1 MTKTVFHNMKKN
13 IFILS
18 AAACLG
24 LVSCK
29 QQQQA
34 GQASAVRNVLQ
45 LKAQECVLTKPYSSI
60 LLANGSVE
68 VRPRVSGYIFKQHVN
83 EGDYVKE
90 GDLLFTIDT
99 VQVVAEINVAKA
111 NVEAAKAQVETAQ
124 LTFDSKSELFKQQI
138 ISANDLQMAQNSLA
152 SAKAALAQCQ
162 AALVNAQ
169 RNLEFCKVTS
179 PIDGL
184 VGIIPYSPG
193 NLVSSSSANPLTTV
207 TDVATMRCYFSISER
222 EALALSRQY
231 GSPEE
236 IAAALPEVALNL
248 VDGSR
253 YPYKGRVITVS
264 GVPDGTTGSI
274 RIRADFPN
282 PEMMLKSGFSG
293 TLLMPTIVD
302 SAIVIPQQAS
312 YEIQSKR
319 FVYVV
324 SDSNTVHATPIEI
337 LSLNDGKNFVV
348 TSGLEADQRIV
359 TDGVTFLHEGQAITP
374 RNNARNAKAE

>member
-1 MTKTVFHNMKKN
+1 MKKT

-29 QQQQA
+29 QQQQT
-34 GQASAVRNVLQ
+34 GQAPAPRNVLQ
-45 LKAQECVLTKPYSSI
+45 LKTEECVLTKPYSSI

-83 EGDYVKE
+83 EGDYVKA

-99 VQVVAEINVAKA
+99 VQVVAEINVARA

-124 LTFDSKSELFKQQI
+124 LTFDTKNELFKQQI

-162 AALVNAQ
+162 AALVNAE

-193 NLVSSSSANPLTTV
+193 NLVSSTSTNPLTTI
-207 TDVATMRCYFSISER
+207 TDVAKMRCYFSISER
-222 EALALSRQY
+222 EALALSRQH

-236 IAAALPEVALNL
+236 IAAALPEVELNL

-282 PEMMLKSGFSG
+282 PEMMIKSGFSG
-293 TLLMPTIVD
+293 TLLMPTTVED
-302 SAIVIPQQAS
+302 AIVIPQQAS

-324 SDSNTVHATPIEI
+324 SDSNTVHATPIEV
-337 LSLNDGKNFVV
+337 LSLNDGTNFVV
-348 TSGLEADQRIV
+348 TSGLKAGQKIV
-359 TDGVTFLHEGQAITP
+359 TDGVTFLREGQTIAP
-374 RNNARNAKAE
+374 RDNAKNAKAE

>member
-1 MTKTVFHNMKKN
+1 
-13 IFILS
+13 
-18 AAACLG
+18 
-24 LVSCK
+24 
-29 QQQQA
+29 
-34 GQASAVRNVLQ
+34 
-45 LKAQECVLTKPYSSI
+45 
-60 LLANGSVE
+60 
-68 VRPRVSGYIFKQHVN
+68 
-83 EGDYVKE
+83 
-90 GDLLFTIDT
+90 
-99 VQVVAEINVAKA
+99 
-111 NVEAAKAQVETAQ
+111 
-124 LTFDSKSELFKQQI
+124 
-138 ISANDLQMAQNSLA
+138 MAQNSLA

-162 AALVNAQ
+162 AALVNAE

-193 NLVSSSSANPLTTV
+193 NLVSSTSTNPLTTI
-207 TDVATMRCYFSISER
+207 TDVAKMRCYFSISER

-236 IAAALPEVALNL
+236 IAAALPEVELNL

-282 PEMMLKSGFSG
+282 PEMMIKSGFSG
-293 TLLMPTIVD
+293 TLLMPTTVED
-302 SAIVIPQQAS
+302 AIVIPQQAS

-324 SDSNTVHATPIEI
+324 SDSNTVHATPIEV
-337 LSLNDGKNFVV
+337 LSLNDGTNFVV
-348 TSGLEADQRIV
+348 TSGLKAGQKIV
-359 TDGVTFLHEGQAITP
+359 TDGVTFLREGQTIAP
-374 RNNARNAKAE
+374 RDNAKNAKAE

>member
-1 MTKTVFHNMKKN
+1 MKKT
-13 IFILS
+13 IFILC

-29 QQQQA
+29 QQQQT
-34 GQASAVRNVLQ
+34 GQAPAPRNVLQ
-45 LKAQECVLTKPYSSI
+45 LKTEECVLTKPYSSI

-83 EGDYVKE
+83 EGDYVKA

-99 VQVVAEINVAKA
+99 VQVVAEINVARA
-111 NVEAAKAQVETAQ
+111 NIEAAKAQVETAQ
-124 LTFDSKSELFKQQI
+124 LTFDTKNELFKQQI

-162 AALVNAQ
+162 AALVNAE

-193 NLVSSSSANPLTTV
+193 NLVSSTSTNPLTTI
-207 TDVATMRCYFSISER
+207 TDVAKMRCYFSISER

-236 IAAALPEVALNL
+236 IAAALPEVELNL

-282 PEMMLKSGFSG
+282 PEMMIKSGFSG
-293 TLLMPTIVD
+293 TLLMPTTVED
-302 SAIVIPQQAS
+302 AIVIPQQAS

-324 SDSNTVHATPIEI
+324 SDSNTVHATPIEV
-337 LSLNDGKNFVV
+337 LSLNDGTNFVV
-348 TSGLEADQRIV
+348 TSGLKAGQKIV
-359 TDGVTFLHEGQAITP
+359 TDGVTFLREGQTIAP
-374 RNNARNAKAE
+374 RDNAKNAKAE

>member
-1 MTKTVFHNMKKN
+1 M
-13 IFILS
+13 
-18 AAACLG
+18 
-24 LVSCK
+24 
-29 QQQQA
+29 
-34 GQASAVRNVLQ
+34 R
-45 LKAQECVLTKPYSSI
+45 
-60 LLANGSVE
+60 
-68 VRPRVSGYIFKQHVN
+68 RVSGYIFKQHVN
-83 EGDYVKE
+83 EGDYVKA

-99 VQVVAEINVAKA
+99 VQVVAEINVARA

-124 LTFDSKSELFKQQI
+124 LTFDTKNELFKQQI

-162 AALVNAQ
+162 AALVNAE

-193 NLVSSSSANPLTTV
+193 NLVSSTSTNPLTTI
-207 TDVATMRCYFSISER
+207 TDVAKMRCYFSISER

-236 IAAALPEVALNL
+236 IAAALPEVELNL

-282 PEMMLKSGFSG
+282 PEMMIKSGFSG
-293 TLLMPTIVD
+293 TLLMPTTVED
-302 SAIVIPQQAS
+302 AIVIPQQAS

-324 SDSNTVHATPIEI
+324 SDSNTVHATPIEV
-337 LSLNDGKNFVV
+337 LSLNDGTNFVV
-348 TSGLEADQRIV
+348 TSGLKAGQKIV
-359 TDGVTFLHEGQAITP
+359 TDGVTFLREGQTIAPGTMPKTP
-374 RNNARNAKAE
+374 KPNKSAAF

>member
-1 MTKTVFHNMKKN
+1 MKKT

-29 QQQQA
+29 QQQQT
-34 GQASAVRNVLQ
+34 GQAPAPRNVLQ
-45 LKAQECVLTKPYSSI
+45 LKTEECVLTKPYSSI

-83 EGDYVKE
+83 EGDYVKA

-99 VQVVAEINVAKA
+99 VQVVAEINVARA
-111 NVEAAKAQVETAQ
+111 NIEAAKAQVETAQ
-124 LTFDSKSELFKQQI
+124 LTFDTKNELFKQQI

-162 AALVNAQ
+162 AALVNAE

-193 NLVSSSSANPLTTV
+193 NLVSSTSTNPLTTI
-207 TDVATMRCYFSISER
+207 TDVAKMRCYFSISER

-236 IAAALPEVALNL
+236 IAAALPEVELNL

-282 PEMMLKSGFSG
+282 PEMMIKSGFSG
-293 TLLMPTIVD
+293 TLLMPTKVED
-302 SAIVIPQQAS
+302 AIVIPQQAS

-324 SDSNTVHATPIEI
+324 SDSNTVHATPIEV
-337 LSLNDGKNFVV
+337 LNLNDGTNFVV
-348 TSGLEADQRIV
+348 TSGLEAGQKIV
-359 TDGVTFLHEGQAITP
+359 TDGVTFLREGQSITP
-374 RNNARNAKAE
+374 RNNAKTAKTE

>member
-1 MTKTVFHNMKKN
+1 MKKT
-13 IFILS
+13 IFILC

-29 QQQQA
+29 QQQQT
-34 GQASAVRNVLQ
+34 GQAPAPRNVLQ
-45 LKAQECVLTKPYSSI
+45 LKTEECVLTKPYSSI

-83 EGDYVKE
+83 EGDYVKA

-99 VQVVAEINVAKA
+99 VQVVAEINVARA
-111 NVEAAKAQVETAQ
+111 NIEAAKAQVETAQ
-124 LTFDSKSELFKQQI
+124 LTFDTKNELFKQQI

-162 AALVNAQ
+162 AALVNAE

-193 NLVSSSSANPLTTV
+193 NLVSSTSTNPLTTI
-207 TDVATMRCYFSISER
+207 TDVAKMRCYFSISER

-236 IAAALPEVALNL
+236 IAAALPEVELNL

-282 PEMMLKSGFSG
+282 PEMMIKSGFSG
-293 TLLMPTIVD
+293 TLLMPTTVED
-302 SAIVIPQQAS
+302 AIVIPQQAS

-324 SDSNTVHATPIEI
+324 SDSNTVHATPIEV
-337 LSLNDGKNFVV
+337 LSLNDGTNFVV
-348 TSGLEADQRIV
+348 TSGLKAGQKIV
-359 TDGVTFLHEGQAITP
+359 IDGVTFLREGQTIAP
-374 RNNARNAKAE
+374 RDNAQNAKAE

>member
-1 MTKTVFHNMKKN
+1 MKKT
-13 IFILS
+13 IFILC

-29 QQQQA
+29 QQQQT
-34 GQASAVRNVLQ
+34 GQAPAPRNVLQ
-45 LKAQECVLTKPYSSI
+45 LKTEECVLTKPYSSI

-83 EGDYVKE
+83 EGDYVKA

-99 VQVVAEINVAKA
+99 VQVVAEINVARA

-124 LTFDSKSELFKQQI
+124 LTFDTKNELFKQQI
-138 ISANDLQMAQNSLA
+138 ISANDLQMAQNSLS

-162 AALVNAQ
+162 AALVNAE

-193 NLVSSSSANPLTTV
+193 NLVSSTSTNPLTTI
-207 TDVATMRCYFSISER
+207 TDVAKMRCYFSISER

-236 IAAALPEVALNL
+236 IAAALPEVELNL

-282 PEMMLKSGFSG
+282 PEMMIKSGFSG
-293 TLLMPTIVD
+293 TLLMPTTVED
-302 SAIVIPQQAS
+302 AIVIPQQAS

-324 SDSNTVHATPIEI
+324 SDSNTVHATPIEV
-337 LSLNDGKNFVV
+337 LSLNDGTNFVV
-348 TSGLEADQRIV
+348 TSGLKAGQKIV
-359 TDGVTFLHEGQAITP
+359 TDGVTFLREGQTIAP
-374 RNNARNAKAE
+374 RDNAKNAKAE

>member
-1 MTKTVFHNMKKN
+1 MKKT
-13 IFILS
+13 IFILC

-29 QQQQA
+29 QQQQT
-34 GQASAVRNVLQ
+34 GQAPAPRNVLQ
-45 LKAQECVLTKPYSSI
+45 LKTEECVLTKPYSSI

-83 EGDYVKE
+83 EGDYVKA

-99 VQVVAEINVAKA
+99 VQVVAEINVARA
-111 NVEAAKAQVETAQ
+111 NIEAAKAQVETAQ
-124 LTFDSKSELFKQQI
+124 LTFDTKNELFKQQI

-162 AALVNAQ
+162 AALVNAE

-193 NLVSSSSANPLTTV
+193 NLVSSTSTNPLTTI
-207 TDVATMRCYFSISER
+207 TDVAKMRCYFSISER

-236 IAAALPEVALNL
+236 IAAALPEVELNL

-282 PEMMLKSGFSG
+282 PEMMIKSGFSG
-293 TLLMPTIVD
+293 TLLMPTTVED
-302 SAIVIPQQAS
+302 AIVIPQQAS

-324 SDSNTVHATPIEI
+324 SDSNTVHATPIEV
-337 LSLNDGKNFVV
+337 LSLNDGTNFVV
-348 TSGLEADQRIV
+348 TSGLKAGQKIV
-359 TDGVTFLHEGQAITP
+359 TDGVTFLREGQTIAP
-374 RNNARNAKAE
+374 RDNAQNAKAE

>member
-1 MTKTVFHNMKKN
+1 MKKT

-29 QQQQA
+29 QQQQT
-34 GQASAVRNVLQ
+34 GQAPAPRNVLQ
-45 LKAQECVLTKPYSSI
+45 LKTEECVLTKPYSSI

-83 EGDYVKE
+83 EGDYVKA

-99 VQVVAEINVAKA
+99 VQVVAEINVARA

-124 LTFDSKSELFKQQI
+124 LTFDTKNELFKQQI

-162 AALVNAQ
+162 AALVNAE

-193 NLVSSSSANPLTTV
+193 NLVSSTSTNPLTTI
-207 TDVATMRCYFSISER
+207 TDVAKMRCYFSISER

-236 IAAALPEVALNL
+236 IAAALPEVELNL

-282 PEMMLKSGFSG
+282 PEMMIKSGFSG
-293 TLLMPTIVD
+293 TLLMPTTVED
-302 SAIVIPQQAS
+302 AIVIPQQAS

-324 SDSNTVHATPIEI
+324 SDSNTVHATPIEV
-337 LSLNDGKNFVV
+337 LSLNDGTNFVV
-348 TSGLEADQRIV
+348 TSGLKAGQKIV
-359 TDGVTFLHEGQAITP
+359 TDGVTFLREGQTIAP
-374 RNNARNAKAE
+374 QDNAKNAKAE

>member
-1 MTKTVFHNMKKN
+1 MKKT

-29 QQQQA
+29 QQQQT
-34 GQASAVRNVLQ
+34 GQAPAPRNVLQ
-45 LKAQECVLTKPYSSI
+45 LKTEECVLTKPYSSI

-83 EGDYVKE
+83 EGDYVKA

-99 VQVVAEINVAKA
+99 VQVVAEINVARA

-124 LTFDSKSELFKQQI
+124 LTFDTKNELFKQQI

-162 AALVNAQ
+162 AALVNAE

-193 NLVSSSSANPLTTV
+193 NLVSSTSTNPLTTI
-207 TDVATMRCYFSISER
+207 TDVAKMRCYFSISER

-236 IAAALPEVALNL
+236 IAAALPEVELNL

-282 PEMMLKSGFSG
+282 PEMMIKSGFSG
-293 TLLMPTIVD
+293 TLLMPTTVED
-302 SAIVIPQQAS
+302 AIVIPQQAS
-312 YEIQSKR
+312 YEIQSKS

-324 SDSNTVHATPIEI
+324 SDSNTVHATPIEV
-337 LSLNDGKNFVV
+337 LSLNDGTNFVV
-348 TSGLEADQRIV
+348 TSGLKAGQKIV
-359 TDGVTFLHEGQAITP
+359 TDGVTFLREGQTIAP
-374 RNNARNAKAE
+374 RDNAKNAKAE

>member
-1 MTKTVFHNMKKN
+1 MKKT
-13 IFILS
+13 IFILC

-29 QQQQA
+29 QQQQT
-34 GQASAVRNVLQ
+34 GQAPAPRNILQ
-45 LKAQECVLTKPYSSI
+45 LKTEECVLTKPYSSI

-83 EGDYVKE
+83 EGDYVKA

-99 VQVVAEINVAKA
+99 VQVVAEINVARA

-124 LTFDSKSELFKQQI
+124 LTFDTKNELFKQQI

-162 AALVNAQ
+162 AALVNAE

-193 NLVSSSSANPLTTV
+193 NLVSSTSTNPLTTI
-207 TDVATMRCYFSISER
+207 TDVAKMRCYFSISER

-236 IAAALPEVALNL
+236 IAAALPEVELNL

-282 PEMMLKSGFSG
+282 PEMMIKSGFSG
-293 TLLMPTIVD
+293 TLLMPTTVED
-302 SAIVIPQQAS
+302 AIVIPQQAS

-324 SDSNTVHATPIEI
+324 SDSNTVHATPIEV
-337 LSLNDGKNFVV
+337 LSLNDGTNFVV
-348 TSGLEADQRIV
+348 TSGLKAGQKIV
-359 TDGVTFLHEGQAITP
+359 TDGVTFLREGQTIAP
-374 RNNARNAKAE
+374 RDNAKNAKAE

>member
-1 MTKTVFHNMKKN
+1 M
-13 IFILS
+13 
-18 AAACLG
+18 
-24 LVSCK
+24 
-29 QQQQA
+29 
-34 GQASAVRNVLQ
+34 
-45 LKAQECVLTKPYSSI
+45 
-60 LLANGSVE
+60 E
-68 VRPRVSGYIFKQHVN
+68 VRPRVSGYIFKQHIN
-83 EGDYVKE
+83 EGDYVKA

-99 VQVVAEINVAKA
+99 VQVVAEINVARA

-124 LTFDSKSELFKQQI
+124 LTFDTKNELFKQQI

-162 AALVNAQ
+162 AALVNAE

-184 VGIIPYSPG
+184 VGIISYSPG
-193 NLVSSSSANPLTTV
+193 NLVSSTSTNPLTTI
-207 TDVATMRCYFSISER
+207 TDVAKMRCYFSISER

-236 IAAALPEVALNL
+236 IAAALPEVELNL

-282 PEMMLKSGFSG
+282 PEMMIKSGFSG
-293 TLLMPTIVD
+293 TLLMPTTVED
-302 SAIVIPQQAS
+302 AIVIPQQAS

-324 SDSNTVHATPIEI
+324 SDSNTVHATPIEV
-337 LSLNDGKNFVV
+337 LSLNDGTNFVV
-348 TSGLEADQRIV
+348 TSGLKAGQKIV
-359 TDGVTFLHEGQAITP
+359 TDGVTFLREGQTIAP
-374 RNNARNAKAE
+374 RDNAQNAKAE

>member
-1 MTKTVFHNMKKN
+1 MKKT
-13 IFILS
+13 IFILC

-29 QQQQA
+29 QQQQT
-34 GQASAVRNVLQ
+34 GQAPAPRNVLQ
-45 LKAQECVLTKPYSSI
+45 LKTEECVLTKPYSSI

-83 EGDYVKE
+83 EGDYVKA

-99 VQVVAEINVAKA
+99 VQVVAEINVARA

-124 LTFDSKSELFKQQI
+124 LTFDTKNELFKQQI

-162 AALVNAQ
+162 AALVNAE

-193 NLVSSSSANPLTTV
+193 NLVSSTSTNPLTTI
-207 TDVATMRCYFSISER
+207 TDVAKMRCYFSISER

-236 IAAALPEVALNL
+236 IAAALPEVELNL

-282 PEMMLKSGFSG
+282 PEMMIKSGFSG
-293 TLLMPTIVD
+293 TLLMPTTVED
-302 SAIVIPQQAS
+302 AIVIPQQAS

-324 SDSNTVHATPIEI
+324 SDSNTVHATPIEV
-337 LSLNDGKNFVV
+337 LSLNDGTNFVV
-348 TSGLEADQRIV
+348 TSGLKAGQKIV
-359 TDGVTFLHEGQAITP
+359 TDGVTFLREGQTIAP
-374 RNNARNAKAE
+374 RDNAKNAKAE

>member
-1 MTKTVFHNMKKN
+1 MKKTF
-13 IFILS
+13 FILS

-24 LVSCK
+24 FTSCK
-29 QQQQA
+29 QQQQT
-34 GQASAVRNVLQ
+34 GQAPAIRNVLQ
-45 LKAQECVLTKPYSSI
+45 LKAEECILTKPYSSI

-83 EGDYVKE
+83 EGDYVKA

-124 LTFDSKSELFKQQI
+124 LTFDTKNELFKQQI

-162 AALVNAQ
+162 AALVNAE

-193 NLVSSSSANPLTTV
+193 NLVSSTSANPLTTV
-207 TDVATMRCYFSISER
+207 TDVAKMRCYFSISER

-236 IAAALPEVALNL
+236 IAAALPEVELNL

-274 RIRADFPN
+274 RIRADFHIELCLVAPGRK
-282 PEMMLKSGFSG
+282 PA
-293 TLLMPTIVD
+293 V
-302 SAIVIPQQAS
+302 AAQAV
-312 YEIQSKR
+312 QV
-319 FVYVV
+319 F
-324 SDSNTVHATPIEI
+324 AA
-337 LSLNDGKNFVV
+337 LSRLGKV
-348 TSGLEADQRIV
+348 AP
-359 TDGVTFLHEGQAITP
+359 GQALP
-374 RNNARNAKAE
+374 AAVEDVAVAWVAAVRQSARAVAAVFDLPVGEPVTAVGRTGCLLPTFSLPLASLL

>member
-1 MTKTVFHNMKKN
+1 MKKT

-29 QQQQA
+29 QQQQT
-34 GQASAVRNVLQ
+34 GQAPAPRNVLQ
-45 LKAQECVLTKPYSSI
+45 LKTEECVLTKPYSSI

-83 EGDYVKE
+83 EGDYVKA

-99 VQVVAEINVAKA
+99 VQVVAEINVARA

-124 LTFDSKSELFKQQI
+124 LTFDTKNELFKQQI

-162 AALVNAQ
+162 AALVNAE

-193 NLVSSSSANPLTTV
+193 NLVSSTSTNPLTTI
-207 TDVATMRCYFSISER
+207 TDVAKMRCYFSISER

-236 IAAALPEVALNL
+236 IAAALPEVELNL

-282 PEMMLKSGFSG
+282 PEMMIKSGFSG
-293 TLLMPTIVD
+293 TLLMPTTVED
-302 SAIVIPQQAS
+302 AIVIPQQAS

-324 SDSNTVHATPIEI
+324 SDSNTVHATPIEV
-337 LSLNDGKNFVV
+337 LSLNDGTNFVV
-348 TSGLEADQRIV
+348 TSGLKAGQKIV
-359 TDGVTFLHEGQAITP
+359 IDGVTFLREGQTIAP
-374 RNNARNAKAE
+374 RDNAQNAKAE

>member
-1 MTKTVFHNMKKN
+1 MKKT

-24 LVSCK
+24 LGSCT
-29 QQQQA
+29 QQQQT
-34 GQASAVRNVLQ
+34 GQAPAPRNVLQ
-45 LKAQECVLTKPYSSI
+45 LKTEECVLTKPYSSI

-83 EGDYVKE
+83 EGDYVKA

-124 LTFDSKSELFKQQI
+124 LTFDTKNELFKQQI

-162 AALVNAQ
+162 AALVNAE

-193 NLVSSSSANPLTTV
+193 NLVSSTSTNPLTTI
-207 TDVATMRCYFSISER
+207 TDVAKMRCYFSISER

-236 IAAALPEVALNL
+236 IAAALPEVELNL

-282 PEMMLKSGFSG
+282 PEMMIKSGFSG
-293 TLLMPTIVD
+293 TLLMPTTVED
-302 SAIVIPQQAS
+302 AIVIPQQAS

-324 SDSNTVHATPIEI
+324 SDSNTVHATPIEV
-337 LSLNDGKNFVV
+337 LSLNDGTNFVV
-348 TSGLEADQRIV
+348 TSGLKAGQKIV
-359 TDGVTFLHEGQAITP
+359 TDGVTFLREGQTIAP
-374 RNNARNAKAE
+374 RDNAKNAKAE

>member
-1 MTKTVFHNMKKN
+1 MKKTF
-13 IFILS
+13 FILS
-18 AAACLG
+18 AVACLG
-24 LVSCK
+24 FTSCK
-29 QQQQA
+29 QQQQT
-34 GQASAVRNVLQ
+34 GQAPAIRNVLQ
-45 LKAQECVLTKPYSSI
+45 LKAEECILTKPYSSI

-83 EGDYVKE
+83 EGDYVKA

-99 VQVVAEINVAKA
+99 VQVVAEINVARA
-111 NVEAAKAQVETAQ
+111 NIEAAKAQVETAQ
-124 LTFDSKSELFKQQI
+124 LTFDTKNELFKQQI

-162 AALVNAQ
+162 AALVNAE

-193 NLVSSSSANPLTTV
+193 NLVSSTSTNPLTTI
-207 TDVATMRCYFSISER
+207 TDVAKMRCYFSISER

-236 IAAALPEVALNL
+236 IAAALPEVELNL

-282 PEMMLKSGFSG
+282 PEMMIKSGFSG
-293 TLLMPTIVD
+293 TLLMPTTVED
-302 SAIVIPQQAS
+302 AIVIPQQAS

-324 SDSNTVHATPIEI
+324 SDSNTVHATPIEV
-337 LSLNDGKNFVV
+337 LSLNDGTNFVV
-348 TSGLEADQRIV
+348 TSGLKAGQKIV
-359 TDGVTFLHEGQAITP
+359 TDGVTFLREGQTIAP
-374 RNNARNAKAE
+374 RDNAQNAKAE

>member
-1 MTKTVFHNMKKN
+1 MKKTF
-13 IFILS
+13 FILS
-18 AAACLG
+18 AVACLG
-24 LVSCK
+24 FTSCK
-29 QQQQA
+29 QQQQT
-34 GQASAVRNVLQ
+34 GQAPAIRNVLQ
-45 LKAQECVLTKPYSSI
+45 LKAEECILTKPYSSI

-83 EGDYVKE
+83 EGDYVKA

-99 VQVVAEINVAKA
+99 VQVVAEINVARA

-124 LTFDSKSELFKQQI
+124 LTFDTKNELFKQQI

-162 AALVNAQ
+162 AALVNAE

-193 NLVSSSSANPLTTV
+193 NLVSSTSTNPLTTI
-207 TDVATMRCYFSISER
+207 TDVAKMRCYFSISER

-236 IAAALPEVALNL
+236 IAAALPEVELNL

-282 PEMMLKSGFSG
+282 PEMMIKSGFSG
-293 TLLMPTIVD
+293 TLLMPTTVED
-302 SAIVIPQQAS
+302 AIVIPQQAS

-324 SDSNTVHATPIEI
+324 SDSNTVHATPIEV
-337 LSLNDGKNFVV
+337 LSLNDGTNFVV
-348 TSGLEADQRIV
+348 TSGLKAGQKIV
-359 TDGVTFLHEGQAITP
+359 TDGVTFLREGQTIAP
-374 RNNARNAKAE
+374 RDNAQNAKAE